1 MAVELDFF
9 LALVCM
15 GLASFACRLAGFVLM
30 GYVSIT
36 PRIEAG
42 MRAVPLAV
50 MIGIVTPAVA
60 AGKLPEIVA
69 LVVVGAIVRVTG
81 NDVIAAV
88 AGAAVVAGMRWLL
101 RQVA

>member
-1 MAVELDFF
+1 MAVEPGFF
-9 LALVCM
+9 FALVCM
-15 GLASFACRLAGFVLM
+15 GLASYACRLAGFVLM

-60 AGKLPEIVA
+60 AGRVPEIV
-69 LVVVGAIVRVTG
+69 RFTG

-101 RQVA
+101 RSAA